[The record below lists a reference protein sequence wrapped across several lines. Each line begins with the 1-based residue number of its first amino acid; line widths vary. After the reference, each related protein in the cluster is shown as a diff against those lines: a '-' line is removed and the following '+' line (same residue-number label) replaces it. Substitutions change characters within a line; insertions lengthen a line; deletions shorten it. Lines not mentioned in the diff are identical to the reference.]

1 MGEEGE
7 KDTPRATATMVG
19 LIQDQLEAQLEEAN
33 SNFGNTLTLIGIDA
47 TLIGVAIAGAGQL
60 GSNYWIVLIG
70 LLATV
75 VLLLLAIRTSG
86 MSLGPR
92 ALSFYEAFGEV
103 EDRDFE
109 SELLVELD
117 AAFAANARALQIQQ
131 ARILRALVLMVLIMG
146 YAVVLALSS
155 GHGEE
160 QARAGSGHHHPP
172 RGEGSPQGGQG
183 ADTRWIR
190 CSDHQSDSWD
200 GRTRRG
206 CACPGSRHG
215 RRRSLREAWSYRQRC
230 MIHRCKTRSRSEGD
244 GRALARPERNG
255 RK

>member
-7 KDTPRATATMVG
+7 KDTSRATATMVG

-60 GSNYWIVLIG
+60 GSNYWIVLTG

-75 VLLLLAIRTSG
+75 VLLLLAIRTRG

-103 EDRDFE
+103 DDRDFE
-109 SELLVELD
+109 SRLLVDLD

-131 ARILRALVLMVLIMG
+131 ARILRALALMVLIMG

-160 QARAGSGHHHPP
+160 QAAARAGSGRHHLTC
-172 RGEGSPQGGQG
+172 GEVSPQGGKG
-183 ADTRWIR
+183 ADTWWIR
-190 CSDHQSDSWD
+190 RSDHQSDPWD
-200 GRTRRG
+200 GRTRQG
-206 CACPGSRHG
+206 CACPGFRRG
-215 RRRSLREAWSYRQRC
+215 RRRSLKEAGSSRQRC
-230 MIHRCKTRSRSEGD
+230 LKHRCKTRSRSEG
-244 GRALARPERNG
+244 LAYPERKA